1 MITSK
6 EELIRKLAALPDE
19 IERKYEK
26 EIMTLAMIGQK
37 TDFDKWAKSVME
49 LPDDAPCTDVKKLLE
64 TAGVGN
70 EENFNRWVDELMAL
84 PASDDAEQEKA
95 VFGAFCIRVGQLRRN
110 QDRSQENRLMN
121 EYRER
126 FGSKHP
132 FYNHLDLMRLL
143 DQNPENQAQKVLE
156 LGERNRTVMPLN
168 AGVHHGWM
176 SKLK

>member
-37 TDFDKWAKSVME
+37 MDFDKWAKSVME

-95 VFGAFCIRVGQLRRN
+95 VFGAFCIRGGTAAPQSGP
-110 QDRSQENRLMN
+110 QSGKPAD
-121 EYRER
+121 ER
-126 FGSKHP
+126 ISGAVW
-132 FYNHLDLMRLL
+132 
-143 DQNPENQAQKVLE
+143 Q
-156 LGERNRTVMPLN
+156 
-168 AGVHHGWM
+168 
-176 SKLK
+176 